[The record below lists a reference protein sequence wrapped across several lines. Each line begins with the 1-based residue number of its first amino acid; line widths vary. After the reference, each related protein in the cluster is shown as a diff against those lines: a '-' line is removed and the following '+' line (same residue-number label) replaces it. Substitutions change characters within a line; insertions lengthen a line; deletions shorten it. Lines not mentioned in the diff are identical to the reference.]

1 MDKKNRKWTLWRIL
15 SISQW
20 KSIEDYMERTS
31 YVLGCIK
38 KSVSLIICLYGH
50 SPILMN

>member
-20 KSIEDYMERTS
+20 KSIEDYMGELPTCWD
-31 YVLGCIK
+31 VLK
-38 KSVSLIICLYGH
+38 RVSA
-50 SPILMN
+50 